1 MVPTL
6 TSGTTALTRGGR
18 RAVAPT
24 ASTDQLGLFTP
35 TTPHPV
41 VERLRETDVNSLT
54 PLAALQLLA
63 ELAERARDA

>member
-1 MVPTL
+1 VP
-6 TSGTTALTRGGR
+6 A
-18 RAVAPT
+18 AP
-24 ASTDQLGLFTP
+24 TDQLGLFAP
-35 TTPHPV
+35 ALPHPV

>member
-6 TSGTTALTRGGR
+6 SSG
-18 RAVAPT
+18 APT
-24 ASTDQLGLFTP
+24 AARAGRRPSPPPAPTDQLGLFAP
-35 TTPHPV
+35 AGPHPV

-63 ELAERARDA
+63 ELAERARGI